1 MFKKVLFGGYA
12 DLRKNKWNFD
22 KIKGVYSEYKVKGVN
37 IEVLLNTLKK
47 NNIQVYNCKYI
58 ENKTICITVK
68 LIDEQKFFA
77 ISKKLCYNVKKVKN
91 SGKFLWLYKL
101 ITNPGIIVGCLL
113 FVLLTSVFSD
123 FVFGFKF
130 VGDGRIYSNLVET
143 QLQEMGVTRL
153 SRFSKIDEKA
163 LANTILTENDEFS
176 FVNCKKQ
183 GNNLVIELILS
194 ESKPHINTTTNKDLV
209 SQYDGVI
216 DKIYLYRGTP
226 LFKEGE
232 QVKKGDVLVGGY
244 VVIKENIV
252 EVNALA
258 VVVIKFNRQV
268 SCVLDEDNDELAK
281 SFVLDSIE
289 ENGQVVNII
298 KEQKNGKYYYTVDIE
313 YKISLYTG

>member
-1 MFKKVLFGGYA
+1 MCKKVLFGGYA
-12 DLRKNKWNFD
+12 DLWKDKWNFD
-22 KIKGVYSEYKVKGVN
+22 KIKGVFAEYRVKGVN
-37 IEVLLNTLKK
+37 LEVLLNILKK
-47 NNIQVYNCKYI
+47 NNIQVYNCKFI
-58 ENKTICITVK
+58 EDKTICLRVK

-101 ITNPGIIVGCLL
+101 IKNPGIIVGCLL
-113 FVLLTSVFSD
+113 FVILTSVFSD

-130 VGDGRIYSNLVET
+130 LGDGRIYSSLVEK
-143 QLQEMGVTRL
+143 QLQQLGVTKL
-153 SRFSKIDEKA
+153 SRFSKIDEKS
-163 LANTILTENDEFS
+163 LASAILTENDVFS
-176 FVNCKKQ
+176 FVNLKKQ
-183 GNNLVIELILS
+183 GNNLVVELILS
-194 ESKPHINTTTNKDLV
+194 QSKPHINNTNNKDLV

-244 VVIKENIV
+244 VVVKDNV
-252 EVNALA
+252 VNVNALA
-258 VVVIKFNRQV
+258 VVVIRFNRLV
-268 SCVLDEDNDELAK
+268 SCVLNEDNDELAK

-298 KEQKNGKYYYTVDIE
+298 KEQKNGKYYYKVEIE